1 MARIA
6 LTERRVEALKPD
18 PTGKRRP
25 ELRDSVVPSL
35 IVRAA
40 AQRKQFCLH
49 ARFPGFK
56 HPTRRAIG
64 EVGTLSIDDAREVA
78 RSWLQSI
85 RRGVDPAEEVRQ
97 RREAE
102 RAALAQ
108 RFGEVA
114 ELYLVRVVARQRQA
128 RSAERIIRSEL
139 ITRWAARPVSSLTRR
154 DVIAMVEDIDAR
166 GAPVYAAA
174 CFAQARAL
182 FGWCVARD
190 LLEHSPCTNLKV
202 AAFVSRSKQ
211 ARQRVLGDAEV
222 KAFWVA
228 TGELAQPWQGAFRLL
243 LLTGVRKSEALGAK
257 WSEFADLGDP
267 ARAVW
272 VVPASRFK
280 SQREHRVPLSPAALA
295 VLAAIPRHQHGD
307 FVFSC
312 TFGRTP
318 ALVLHQAKR
327 RLDELMRRELPE
339 LPAWQSHDLR
349 RVVRTKLA
357 ALGVADAVGEAALG
371 HARRGLPGVYDTHSY
386 LPEVRRALALFADEV
401 ARITGGRP
409 DDGKVL
415 PLRGKRR

>member
-1 MARIA
+1 
-6 LTERRVEALKPD
+6 
-18 PTGKRRP
+18 
-25 ELRDSVVPSL
+25 
-35 IVRAA
+35 
-40 AQRKQFCLH
+40 
-49 ARFPGFK
+49 
-56 HPTRRAIG
+56 
-64 EVGTLSIDDAREVA
+64 
-78 RSWLQSI
+78 
-85 RRGVDPAEEVRQ
+85 VRQ

-102 RAALAQ
+102 RAAQAQ
-108 RFGEVA
+108 RFGEVG
-114 ELYLVRVVARQRQA
+114 EFYLQRVVARQRQA
-128 RSAERIIRSEL
+128 RSAERIIRGEL
-139 ITRWAARPVSSLTRR
+139 IARWAARPVSALTRR

-202 AAFVSRSKQ
+202 GAFVSRTKQ
-211 ARQRVLGDAEV
+211 ARQRTLSDAEI
-222 KAFWVA
+222 KALWVA

-257 WSEFADLGDP
+257 WSEFDLDDP

-272 VVPASRFK
+272 RVPASRFK
-280 SQREHRVPLSPAALA
+280 SQREHIVPLSPAALA

-318 ALVLHQAKR
+318 ALVLHAGKA

-339 LPAWQSHDLR
+339 LPPWQTHDLR

-357 ALGVADAVGEAALG
+357 ALGVADAIGEATLG
-371 HARRGLPGVYDTHSY
+371 HARRGLQGVYDTHSY
-386 LPEVRRALALFADEV
+386 AAEVRRALTLFADEV
-401 ARITGGRP
+401 ARITSGRP

-415 PLRGKRR
+415 PLRPGKRR

>member
-6 LTERRVEALKPD
+6 LTERRIAALKPD
-18 PTGKRRP
+18 PTGRRRP
-25 ELRDSVVPSL
+25 ELRDSLVPSL
-35 IVRAA
+35 IVRCA

-56 HPTRRAIG
+56 NPTRRAIG

-85 RRGVDPAEEVRQ
+85 RKGIDPAEEVRQ

-102 RAALAQ
+102 RAAQAQ

-114 ELYLVRVVARQRQA
+114 ELYLARVVARQRQA
-128 RSAERIIRSEL
+128 RSAERIIRNEL
-139 ITRWAARPVSSLTRR
+139 VSRWANRPVSALTRR

-166 GAPVYAAA
+166 GAPIYAAA

-190 LLEHSPCTNLKV
+190 LLEHSPCTNIKV
-202 AAFVSRSKQ
+202 AAFTSRTKQ
-211 ARQRVLGDAEV
+211 PRQRTLSDAEV
-222 KAFWVA
+222 KAFWTA
-228 TGELAQPWQGAFRLL
+228 AGELAQPWQGAFRLL
-243 LLTGVRKSEALGAK
+243 LLTGTRKTEALGAK
-257 WSEFADLGDP
+257 WSEFDLDDP

-272 VVPASRFK
+272 RVPASRFK
-280 SQREHRVPLSPAALA
+280 SQREHIVPLSPAALA

-312 TFGRTP
+312 TFGRSP
-318 ALVLHQAKR
+318 ALVLHAGKA

-339 LPAWQSHDLR
+339 LPAWQTHDLR

-357 ALGVADAVGEAALG
+357 ALGVADAVAEAALG
-371 HARRGLPGVYDTHSY
+371 HARRGLQGIYDQHGY
-386 LPEVRRALALFADEV
+386 QPEVRRALALFADEV
-401 ARITGGRP
+401 ARITAGRP
-409 DDGKVL
+409 TDDKVVSL
-415 PLRGKRR
+415 PRGRRR